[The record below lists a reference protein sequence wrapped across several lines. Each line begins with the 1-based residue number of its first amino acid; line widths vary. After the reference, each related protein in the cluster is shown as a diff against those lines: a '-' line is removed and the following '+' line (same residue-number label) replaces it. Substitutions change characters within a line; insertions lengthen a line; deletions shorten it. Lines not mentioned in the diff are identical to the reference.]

1 LPIVNVLKSLTFG
14 SAWGARGGGAC
25 RLLDLPHEV
34 LLEVAH
40 EANGAATL
48 LALGATCRALHLSL
62 IRSDDV
68 WRHAF
73 AMAFAPV
80 IQHCFDGE
88 VPLPPGGTL
97 VATPPSSTRSI
108 PSSPRSE
115 GAAAPTKA
123 TACNESSSSSP
134 SSSSSNSNSNR
145 ERDDD
150 AAPGNEAVV
159 AASGDA
165 LAEYEWDPSITT
177 WRGWFFTFR
186 RTFLDVARARRGRV
200 LVLIHARLY
209 DVTDF
214 FEEHPGD
221 PQLLEQSISRDA
233 SFAFD
238 FVSHST
244 HAQRLM
250 EGMAVPD
257 LDELAREAVRLSI
270 IHHGRRAKS
279 HPRQHG
285 KPDGA
290 SPSSG
295 SSLDC
300 SEGDDPQSPPLLWDR
315 VLLSARR
322 WRQWLQATMAATGPS
337 VGGRGHA
344 AGLLFAGSQG
354 AASEAGKEGFLRP

>member
-1 LPIVNVLKSLTFG
+1 MRRNPQCVRSTQLTAHTNR
-14 SAWGARGGGAC
+14 SAHSQQR
-25 RLLDLPHEV
+25 
-34 LLEVAH
+34 
-40 EANGAATL
+40 AA
-48 LALGATCRALHLSL
+48 
-62 IRSDDV
+62 D
-68 WRHAF
+68 
-73 AMAFAPV
+73 
-80 IQHCFDGE
+80 
-88 VPLPPGGTL
+88 
-97 VATPPSSTRSI
+97 
-108 PSSPRSE
+108 
-115 GAAAPTKA
+115 
-123 TACNESSSSSP
+123 
-134 SSSSSNSNSNR
+134 SNSNSNSNS

-165 LAEYEWDPSITT
+165 LAECEWDPSITT
-177 WRGWFFTFR
+177 WRDWFFTFR

-238 FVSHST
+238 FVSHSS

-257 LDELAREAVRLSI
+257 MDELAREAVRLSI

-354 AASEAGKEGFLRP
+354 SASEAGKEGFLRP